1 MDTLLIL
8 VTVLSLAMAAGM
20 SLVVLKLL
28 REERL
33 RSDARVAALLDGA
46 STHHTSEGPAA
57 SGAVRR
63 RPAPAEALR
72 PAAPGREAPRKGAP
86 YHGSPAPRRVA
97 REHSGDLPL
106 RTGQR
111 TADLFV
117 EPPRQASW
125 GPRIALAAGAIAL
138 LLGAGFTV
146 WSPARP
152 LAGGTAAAGAAALE
166 LLTLRHVAEAGSL
179 TVSGVVQNPKDGL
192 PRRWTIATASA
203 LAADGSIV
211 ASGQAPID
219 VTTFGPGEESPFI
232 VRIPVAGPAGTV
244 ARYRIGFRADDGSV
258 IAHVDR
264 RTAPEAVAQK

>member
-8 VTVLSLAMAAGM
+8 VTVLSLVMAAGL

-33 RSDARVAALLDGA
+33 RSDARVAALLDAA

-63 RPAPAEALR
+63 RPAPAEA
-72 PAAPGREAPRKGAP
+72 PRKGAP
-86 YHGSPAPRRVA
+86 HFGSPAPRRAA

-106 RTGQR
+106 RTGQP

-152 LAGGTAAAGAAALE
+152 VAGGPLAAGAAALE
-166 LLTLRHVAEAGSL
+166 LLTLRHVTDAGSL

-192 PRRWTIATASA
+192 ARRRAVATAYA

-211 ASGQAPID
+211 ASGQAPLD
-219 VTTFGPGEESPFI
+219 VITFGPGEESPFV
-232 VRIPVAGPAGTV
+232 VRIPVAGAAGTV